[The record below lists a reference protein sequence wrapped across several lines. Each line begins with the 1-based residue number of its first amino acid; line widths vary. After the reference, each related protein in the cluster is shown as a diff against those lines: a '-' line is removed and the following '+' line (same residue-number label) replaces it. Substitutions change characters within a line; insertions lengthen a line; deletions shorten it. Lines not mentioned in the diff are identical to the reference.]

1 MLFASGKATGHS
13 IAMNKSARIFVSGHR
28 GLVGSA
34 VVRCLQRRGYRRIV
48 TRTRQEADL
57 TVRPEVEA
65 VFESERP
72 DIVID
77 AAARVGGIHANNA
90 CPADFIRDNLLV
102 QTHLIDGA
110 WRHGVRKFVFLGS
123 SCIYPKYAPQPIKED
138 CLLKG
143 SLEPTN
149 EPYAVAKI
157 AGIEMCQAYR
167 RQYGFDAIAP
177 MPTNLY
183 GPGDNFDL
191 EKSHVLP
198 ALIRKFHEAKER
210 GQREVTVWGSGTP
223 RRELLYSDDM
233 AEACIQLMCIAEESV
248 WKSIPEGNPP
258 LVNVGIGQDST
269 VAEIAA
275 IVRSVVGT
283 DCEIVYDRSKPDGTL
298 RKLLDV
304 SRMSAL
310 GWTPRTSLRDGI
322 ALAYADFLARQ
333 RSAAGAR

>member
-198 ALIRKFHEAKER
+198 ALIRKFHDAKVNGSR
-210 GQREVTVWGSGTP
+210 SVTVWGTGSP
-223 RRELLYSDDM
+223 RREFLHVDDLAEAVVFLMENYSD
-233 AEACIQLMCIAEESV
+233 ERII
-248 WKSIPEGNPP
+248 
-258 LVNVGIGQDST
+258 NVGSGEDIGISELADL
-269 VAEIAA
+269 VK
-275 IVRSVVGT
+275 
-283 DCEIVYDRSKPDGTL
+283 EIVGYRGEISFDAAMPDGTP

-304 SRMSAL
+304 SRIRSL
-310 GWTPRTSLRDGI
+310 GWAPKIALRDG
-322 ALAYADFLARQ
+322 LRSTYGWFLEHRADHPRNG
-333 RSAAGAR
+333 S